1 MQLFIILSTFFS
13 CKDDQEIKK
22 GNVKDTSN
30 PILDEGYKN
39 DWGKWLSL
47 SHTSDNS
54 PAVSY
59 YDSTTGG
66 LGFAIYKTNEDGDLE
81 WHNEE
86 IDGYAN
92 EQGLD
97 IGDRGK
103 YSSLAITSTDT
114 PWITYYDVGLKNLR
128 YATKVEGQG
137 GDLEWFTGSA
147 DSGGGSSP
155 DAGLYSSM
163 TLVNDNPVVAHYDR
177 GKGNLRLAAW
187 NGSSFS
193 GEVIDEG
200 NNEEGE
206 DKSDVGKFS
215 SIALDSNENIYIAYY
230 DQTLGNLKVAWQN
243 ASGWQIEVV
252 DTGDSEVEVRGEDG
266 TLTME
271 TVLGNAGEWPSIA
284 IDASGKIGI
293 SYLDVKNQDL
303 KYASRNTT
311 STEWTIEVVDTGDL
325 VGADS
330 ALSLQGGYP
339 TIIYFDGRFNNIKVA
354 RKSSSTWSL
363 EKLDGDNEAL
373 GYHNEIKVIDNRHY
387 VGCYN
392 YTKKK
397 IWFSQLD

>member
-47 SHTSDNS
+47 SHTSDNF

>member
-1 MQLFIILSTFFS
+1 M
-13 CKDDQEIKK
+13 
-22 GNVKDTSN
+22 
-30 PILDEGYKN
+30 
-39 DWGKWLSL
+39 
-47 SHTSDNS
+47 
-54 PAVSY
+54 
-59 YDSTTGG
+59 
-66 LGFAIYKTNEDGDLE
+66 DG
-81 WHNEE
+81 
-86 IDGYAN
+86 
-92 EQGLD
+92 
-97 IGDRGK
+97 
-103 YSSLAITSTDT
+103 
-114 PWITYYDVGLKNLR
+114 
-128 YATKVEGQG
+128 
-137 GDLEWFTGSA
+137 
-147 DSGGGSSP
+147 
-155 DAGLYSSM
+155 
-163 TLVNDNPVVAHYDR
+163 
-177 GKGNLRLAAW
+177 
-187 NGSSFS
+187 
-193 GEVIDEG
+193 
-200 NNEEGE
+200 
-206 DKSDVGKFS
+206 
-215 SIALDSNENIYIAYY
+215 NENVYIAYY